1 VLESGAM
8 AENKAQIVFMG
19 SPDFARPTLQALAD
33 NFDVAGVVTQPDR
46 PAGRGRQLQ
55 APAVKQLAEELGLPI
70 MQPKTLKAPEALKQL
85 REWKPDLIVVAA
97 FGQILRPAVLELP
110 PKGCINVHAS
120 MLPRWRGAAPIQ
132 AAILHGD
139 AETGITIMQMD
150 PGLDTG
156 PILSQR
162 TVPIADEDTA
172 GSLSEKL
179 AQLGGELLIETLP
192 GYLAGRLVPVPQDD
206 AKSTYAPMLK
216 KADGELDPAKPAEEL
231 ARQVRAYHPW
241 PGSFLAMPGGP
252 LKVLA
257 AHADAG
263 KGGKPGQRAVRGN
276 LPALAT
282 ADGWL
287 LLDEVQPPG
296 KRPMSGEDYLR
307 GARDWGNASNLEKTS
322 E

>member
-1 VLESGAM
+1 V
-8 AENKAQIVFMG
+8 
-19 SPDFARPTLQALAD
+19 
-33 NFDVAGVVTQPDR
+33 
-46 PAGRGRQLQ
+46 
-55 APAVKQLAEELGLPI
+55 
-70 MQPKTLKAPEALKQL
+70 
-85 REWKPDLIVVAA
+85 
-97 FGQILRPAVLELP
+97 
-110 PKGCINVHAS
+110 NVHAS
-120 MLPRWRGAAPIQ
+120 LLPRWRGAAPIQ

-162 TVPIADEDTA
+162 SMPIAPDDTA

-179 AQLGGELLIETLP
+179 ADLGGELLTETLR
-192 GYLAGRLVPVPQDD
+192 GYLTGRLVPVPQND
-206 AKSTYAPMLK
+206 AKSTYAPMLR
-216 KADGELDPAKPAEEL
+216 KADGELDPAQPAELL

-241 PGSFLAMPGGP
+241 PGSYLPTPAGP

-257 AHADAG
+257 AHTAG
-263 KGGKPGQRAVRGN
+263 GIGAKASERGIEEE

-296 KRPMSGEDYLR
+296 KRPMSGADFLR
-307 GARDWGNASNLEKTS
+307 GARDWAN
-322 E
+322 